1 MTLGNDLGLSETSHG
16 HGGCGC
22 GEKDSGLPELD
33 ARTIPHAIR
42 HATILGALASL
53 TPGKGMVL
61 VAPHDPIPLLG
72 QIEAE
77 WPGGFA
83 LEYLDRGP
91 EAWRIAFTRN

>member
-1 MTLGNDLGLSETSHG
+1 MARRRSFPGLGEQGQHF
-16 HGGCGC
+16 
-22 GEKDSGLPELD
+22 
-33 ARTIPHAIR
+33 
-42 HATILGALASL
+42 ATAPREDALAQRPAV
-53 TPGKGMVL
+53 TAAGGII